1 MEVRNLSK
9 VYRTEYE
16 LVHALNNMDLVF
28 PKHGLVFIVGVS
40 GSGKSTLMN
49 MLSGVDT
56 PTEGEVII
64 DGKSLFAQNKKELF
78 GYRNSYVGLIF
89 QDYNLIEDMNVYDNI
104 KLPLELLGIKD
115 YSVIDEIL
123 KKVDIEDI
131 KYSSVNEISS
141 GQMQRVAIARAL
153 VKDSAVILA
162 DEPTGNLDSKNT
174 KIVMDLLKEIS
185 KDRLVVVITHD
196 DDAAHEYG
204 DQIIE
209 IEDGRILENKV
220 QDESI
225 NAELPVN
232 RSTDFIQPK
241 IGFKKQLSFTKNFI
255 FSNIGRSLTILIL
268 MILISFIGNI
278 LCGYVFFNIEKSYT
292 TYQDEYGSEFIKL
305 ADTYSG
311 YTVNYNVDHYID
323 LFEKYYDS
331 NLIEV
336 YGINYYTNKDDS
348 IEEDNFYKA
357 EVTNLIVDDGS
368 FEYIDGVSPNSMYP
382 DVAQIAITDYYVDCY
397 AYYNDGEI
405 LEIGD
410 KIRLNGVQFTICGI
424 VDTSYEKYINYDTS
438 DLFTSMAFQEN
449 LEYYNAFYVSSLG
462 QTYWWDNMTF
472 FEEDVKYTIVT
483 KIPAE
488 TKYSRVLMRKLT
500 TEPASL
506 TSTANWTN
514 KKNGMVSKAL
524 WTDLLEMSYSDPIIA
539 SYSISFVCSTRAKY
553 TFSLRAT
560 AMYDSMTT
568 NLENKTEYELIV
580 GKQLFEKY
588 RDKQQ
593 MCKFLIRRTDPNYK
607 KILLNENVVNQSF
620 TFARATWNRAD
631 SSKYV
636 MIEFIITMLL
646 IMTVFA
652 FIMNSMTMNAEKK
665 KIGIKYSFGITKK
678 DIVKP
683 YIFEIV
689 LYTILAFVGSFLLIK
704 FVYPL
709 VVNGLIYTTEQEI
722 KEYYFF
728 YIGLESILGWD
739 AIVYAIMLFSLFVMV
754 LRIVRKSPIEIIKD
768 L

>member
-115 YSVIDEIL
+115 FSVIDDIL

-225 NAELPVN
+225 NTELPVN

-357 EVTNLIVDDGS
+357 EVTNLIIDDGS
-368 FEYIDGVSPNSMYP
+368 FEYIDGVSPNSKYP

-405 LEIGD
+405 LDIGD
-410 KIRLNGVQFTICGI
+410 TIRLNGVKFTICGI

>member
-115 YSVIDEIL
+115 FSVIDDIL

-225 NAELPVN
+225 NTELPVN

-405 LEIGD
+405 LDIGD
-410 KIRLNGVQFTICGI
+410 TIRLNGVQFTICGI

-620 TFARATWNRAD
+620 TFARATWSRAD

>member
-115 YSVIDEIL
+115 FSVIDEIL

-220 QDESI
+220 QDENI
-225 NAELPVN
+225 NTELPAN

-336 YGINYYTNKDDS
+336 FGINYYTNKDDS

-368 FEYIDGVSPNSMYP
+368 FEYIDGVSPNSKYP

>member
-16 LVHALNNMDLVF
+16 LVHALNNMNLVF

-115 YSVIDEIL
+115 FSVIDDIL

-225 NAELPVN
+225 NTELPVN

-397 AYYNDGEI
+397 AFYNDGEI
-405 LEIGD
+405 LGIGD
-410 KIRLNGVQFTICGI
+410 TIRLNGVGFTICGI

>member
-115 YSVIDEIL
+115 FSVIDEIL

-336 YGINYYTNKDDS
+336 FGINYYTNKDDS

-368 FEYIDGVSPNSMYP
+368 FEYIDGVSPNSKYP

>member
-115 YSVIDEIL
+115 FSVIDDIL

-225 NAELPVN
+225 NTELPVN

-357 EVTNLIVDDGS
+357 EVTNLIIDDGS
-368 FEYIDGVSPNSMYP
+368 FEYIDGVSPNSKYP

-397 AYYNDGEI
+397 AFYNDGEI
-405 LEIGD
+405 LDIGD
-410 KIRLNGVQFTICGI
+410 TIRLNGVQFTICGI

-620 TFARATWNRAD
+620 TFARATWSRAD

-689 LYTILAFVGSFLLIK
+689 LYTVLAFVGSFLLIK

>member
-115 YSVIDEIL
+115 FSVIDDIL

-225 NAELPVN
+225 NTELPVN

-397 AYYNDGEI
+397 AFYNDGEI
-405 LEIGD
+405 LDIGD
-410 KIRLNGVQFTICGI
+410 TIRLNGVQFTICGI

-636 MIEFIITMLL
+636 MIEFIISMLL

>member
-1 MEVRNLSK
+1 MEVKNLSK
-9 VYRTEYE
+9 IYKTEYE
-16 LVHALNNMDLVF
+16 FVHALNDMNLVF
-28 PKHGLVFIVGVS
+28 PDHGLVFIVGVS

-56 PTEGEVII
+56 PTEGEVFI
-64 DGKSLFAQNKKELF
+64 DDKSLFAQNKKELF

-115 YSVIDEIL
+115 FSIIDEIL

-131 KYSSVNEISS
+131 KYSNVNEISS

-174 KIVMDLLKEIS
+174 KIVMDLLKDIS
-185 KDRLVVVITHD
+185 KTRLVVVITHD

-204 DQIIE
+204 DEIIE
-209 IEDGRILENKV
+209 IEDGRILSETVKNEDIKNPLDV
-220 QDESI
+220 K
-225 NAELPVN
+225 
-232 RSTDFIQPK
+232 RSTDFIKPDIK
-241 IGFKKQLSFTKNFI
+241 FSKQVSFTKNFI

-278 LCGYVFFNIEKSYT
+278 LCGYVFFNIKKSYT
-292 TYQDEYGSEFIKL
+292 TYQDEYGSEFIML

-311 YTVNYNVDHYID
+311 YTVNYNDDHYID
-323 LFEKYYDS
+323 MYEKYYDS
-331 NLIEV
+331 DLIEV
-336 YGINYYTNKDDS
+336 FGINYHTNLDES

-357 EVTNLIVDDGS
+357 EVKNLIVDNGS
-368 FEYIDGVSPNSMYP
+368 FDYLDGISPNSMYP
-382 DVAQIAITDYYVDCY
+382 DVDQIAITDYYLDCY
-397 AYYNDGEI
+397 AFYNNGEI

-410 KIRLNGVQFTICGI
+410 TIRLNGVKFTICGI
-424 VDTSYEKYINYDTS
+424 VDTSYEKYLNYDKS

-449 LEYYNAFYVSSLG
+449 LEYYNAFYISSLG
-462 QTYWWDNMTF
+462 QTYWWDNMTY

-488 TKYSRVLMRKLT
+488 TKYSRVVMRKLT
-500 TEPASL
+500 TQPPSL
-506 TSTANWTN
+506 TSSANFSQ
-514 KKNGMVSKAL
+514 KKNGMVSKEL
-524 WTDLLEMSYSDPIIA
+524 WVDLLEMSYTDSIIA
-539 SYSISFVCSTRAKY
+539 SYSISFVCSSRAKY
-553 TFSLRAT
+553 TFSFRAT
-560 AMYDSMTT
+560 AMYDSMAT
-568 NLENKTEYELIV
+568 NFENKSKYEVIV
-580 GKQLFEKY
+580 GTQLFEKY

-593 MCKFLIRRTDPNYK
+593 MCKFLLRRTDVNYE
-607 KILLNENVVNQSF
+607 KILIDENVINQSF
-620 TFARATWNRAD
+620 TFAKATWNRAN

-636 MIEFIITMLL
+636 MIEFIITMIL

-652 FIMNSMTMNAEKK
+652 FIMNSMTMNSEKK

-689 LYTILAFVGSFLLIK
+689 LYTVIALITSFAITK
-704 FVYPL
+704 FLYPL
-709 VVNGLIYTTEQEI
+709 IVNGLIYTTEQEI

-728 YIGLESILGWD
+728 YIGLESIFGWD
-739 AIVYAIMLFSLFVMV
+739 ALIYLIMFISLFVMV
-754 LRIVRKSPIEIIKD
+754 YQIVKKSPIEIIKD

>member
-1 MEVRNLSK
+1 
-9 VYRTEYE
+9 
-16 LVHALNNMDLVF
+16 
-28 PKHGLVFIVGVS
+28 
-40 GSGKSTLMN
+40 
-49 MLSGVDT
+49 
-56 PTEGEVII
+56 
-64 DGKSLFAQNKKELF
+64 
-78 GYRNSYVGLIF
+78 
-89 QDYNLIEDMNVYDNI
+89 
-104 KLPLELLGIKD
+104 
-115 YSVIDEIL
+115 
-123 KKVDIEDI
+123 
-131 KYSSVNEISS
+131 
-141 GQMQRVAIARAL
+141 
-153 VKDSAVILA
+153 
-162 DEPTGNLDSKNT
+162 
-174 KIVMDLLKEIS
+174 
-185 KDRLVVVITHD
+185 
-196 DDAAHEYG
+196 
-204 DQIIE
+204 
-209 IEDGRILENKV
+209 
-220 QDESI
+220 
-225 NAELPVN
+225 
-232 RSTDFIQPK
+232 
-241 IGFKKQLSFTKNFI
+241 
-255 FSNIGRSLTILIL
+255 
-268 MILISFIGNI
+268 
-278 LCGYVFFNIEKSYT
+278 
-292 TYQDEYGSEFIKL
+292 
-305 ADTYSG
+305 
-311 YTVNYNVDHYID
+311 
-323 LFEKYYDS
+323 
-331 NLIEV
+331 
-336 YGINYYTNKDDS
+336 
-348 IEEDNFYKA
+348 
-357 EVTNLIVDDGS
+357 
-368 FEYIDGVSPNSMYP
+368 
-382 DVAQIAITDYYVDCY
+382 
-397 AYYNDGEI
+397 
-405 LEIGD
+405 
-410 KIRLNGVQFTICGI
+410 
-424 VDTSYEKYINYDTS
+424 
-438 DLFTSMAFQEN
+438 
-449 LEYYNAFYVSSLG
+449 
-462 QTYWWDNMTF
+462 MTF

>member
-115 YSVIDEIL
+115 FSIIDEIL

-209 IEDGRILENKV
+209 IEDGRILENHL
-220 QDESI
+220 QNDSI
-225 NAELPVN
+225 NTELPVN

-241 IGFKKQLSFTKNFI
+241 ISFKKQLSFTKNFI
-255 FSNIGRSLTILIL
+255 FANLGRSLTILIL

-292 TYQDEYGSEFIKL
+292 TYQDEYGSEFIML

-336 YGINYYTNKDDS
+336 FGINYYTNKDKT
-348 IEEDNFYKA
+348 IEEDNFFRG
-357 EVTNLIVDDGS
+357 EVTNLIVDDGT
-368 FEYIDGVSPNSMYP
+368 FEYVDGVSPNSMYP

-397 AYYNDGEI
+397 AFYNDGEI

-424 VDTSYEKYINYDTS
+424 VKTSYEKYLNYDTS

-449 LEYYNAFYVSSLG
+449 LEYYNAFYISSLG

-568 NLENKTEYELIV
+568 SLENKTEYELIV

-689 LYTILAFVGSFLLIK
+689 LYTVLAFLGSFLLIK

-739 AIVYAIMLFSLFVMV
+739 AIVYAIMLVSLFVMV
-754 LRIVRKSPIEIIKD
+754 FRIVRKSPIEIIKD

>member
-1 MEVRNLSK
+1 MEVKSLSK
-9 VYRTEYE
+9 VYKTEYE
-16 LVHALNNMDLVF
+16 LVHALNDMNLVF
-28 PKHGLVFIVGVS
+28 PDHGLVFIVGVS

-56 PTEGEVII
+56 PTEGEVIVE
-64 DGKSLFAQNKKELF
+64 GKSLFKRDSKELF

-104 KLPLELLGIKD
+104 KLPLELLGSNDFSI
-115 YSVIDEIL
+115 IDDIL
-123 KKVDIEDI
+123 KKVDIEEI
-131 KYSSVNEISS
+131 KYSNVNEISS

-174 KIVMDLLKEIS
+174 KIVMDLLKDIS
-185 KDRLVVVITHD
+185 KTRLVVVITHD

-204 DQIIE
+204 DEIIE
-209 IEDGRILENKV
+209 IEDGRILEKTVNN
-220 QDESI
+220 EEI
-225 NAELPVN
+225 NNELEVK
-232 RSTDFIQPK
+232 RDGEFIQPK
-241 IGFKKQLSFTKNFI
+241 ISFKKQATFTKNFI
-255 FSNIGRSLTILIL
+255 KANFGRSLTILLL

-311 YTVNYNVDHYID
+311 YTVNYNDNHYID
-323 LFEKYYDS
+323 MYEKYYDS

-336 YGINYYTNKDDS
+336 FGINYYTSKDDT
-348 IEEDNFYKA
+348 IEEDIFFKK
-357 EVTNLIVDDGS
+357 EVTNLIVDDGN
-368 FEYIDGVSPNSMYP
+368 FEYIDGESPNAMYP
-382 DVAQIAITDYYVDCY
+382 QVNQIAITDYYQECY
-397 AYYNDGEI
+397 SFYNDGDT

-410 KIRLNGVQFTICGI
+410 TIRLNGVAFKICGI
-424 VDTSYEKYINYDTS
+424 IKTSYENYRGFDRS

-449 LEYYNAFYVSSLG
+449 LEYYNAFYISSLG

-483 KIPAE
+483 KIPSV
-488 TKYSRVLMRKLT
+488 TKYSRVVMRKLT
-500 TEPASL
+500 TQPPSL
-506 TSTANWTN
+506 TSTASFSN
-514 KKNGMVSKAL
+514 KKNGMVSRDL
-524 WTDLLEMSYSDPIIA
+524 WVELLEMSSSDPIIS
-539 SYSISFVCSTRAKY
+539 SYSVSFVCSTRAKY
-553 TFSLRAT
+553 TFSFRTT
-560 AMYDSMTT
+560 AMYDSMAT
-568 NLENKTEYELIV
+568 NFENKSKYEVIV
-580 GKQLFEKY
+580 GTSLFEKY

-593 MCKFLIRRTDPNYK
+593 MCKFLVRRTDPNYK
-607 KILLNENVVNQSF
+607 KILINENVVNQSF
-620 TFARATWNRAD
+620 TFAKATWNRAD

-636 MIEFIITMLL
+636 MIEFIITMIL

-652 FIMNSMTMNAEKK
+652 FIMNSITMNAEKK

-683 YIFEIV
+683 YIYEII
-689 LYTILAFVGSFLLIK
+689 LYTIIAFITSFALIK

-709 VVNGLIYTTEQEI
+709 IVNGLIYTTEQEI

-728 YIGLESILGWD
+728 YIGYGSILGWD
-739 AIVYAIMLFSLFVMV
+739 ALVYAIMFISLFVMV
-754 LRIVRKSPIEIIKD
+754 YKIVKKSPIEIIKD

>member
-89 QDYNLIEDMNVYDNI
+89 QDYNLIDDMNVYDNI

-115 YSVIDEIL
+115 FSVIDDIL

-225 NAELPVN
+225 NTELPVN

-348 IEEDNFYKA
+348 IEEDNFYKT

-368 FEYIDGVSPNSMYP
+368 FEYIDGVSPNSKYP

-397 AYYNDGEI
+397 AFYNDGEI
-405 LEIGD
+405 LGIGD
-410 KIRLNGVQFTICGI
+410 TIRLNGVNFTICGI

>member
-1 MEVRNLSK
+1 MEVKNLSK
-9 VYRTEYE
+9 IYKTEYE
-16 LVHALNNMDLVF
+16 FVHALNNMNLVF
-28 PKHGLVFIVGVS
+28 PDHGLVFIVGVS

-64 DGKSLFAQNKKELF
+64 DGKSLFLQNKKELF

-115 YSVIDEIL
+115 FSIIDEIL

-131 KYSSVNEISS
+131 KFSNVNEISS

-185 KDRLVVVITHD
+185 KTRLVVVITHD
-196 DDAAHEYG
+196 EDAAQEYG
-204 DQIIE
+204 DEIIE
-209 IEDGRILENKV
+209 IEDGKILSET
-220 QDESI
+220 
-225 NAELPVN
+225 VN
-232 RSTDFIQPK
+232 NEEIKNPLEIKRSTDFIKPNIK
-241 IGFKKQLSFTKNFI
+241 FSKQASFTKNFI
-255 FSNIGRSLTILIL
+255 FSNLGRSLTILIL

-278 LCGYVFFNIEKSYT
+278 LCGYVFFNIKKSYT
-292 TYQDEYGSEFIKL
+292 TYQDEYGSEFIML

-311 YTVNYNVDHYID
+311 YTVNYNDDHYID
-323 LFEKYYDS
+323 MYEKYYDS

-336 YGINYYTNKDDS
+336 FGINYHTNKDES
-348 IEEDNFYKA
+348 IEEDTFFKG
-357 EVTNLIVDDGS
+357 EVTNLIIDDGS
-368 FEYIDGVSPNSMYP
+368 FEYLDGISPNAMYP
-382 DVAQIAITDYYVDCY
+382 DVDQIAITDYYIECY
-397 AYYNDGEI
+397 AYYNDGHI

-424 VDTSYEKYINYDTS
+424 VDTSYEKYMNYDKS

-449 LEYYNAFYVSSLG
+449 LEYYNAFYISSLG
-462 QTYWWDNMTF
+462 QTYWWDHMTF

-488 TKYSRVLMRKLT
+488 TKYSRVVMRKLT
-500 TEPASL
+500 TEPPSL
-506 TSTANWTN
+506 TSSANFGN
-514 KKNGMVSKAL
+514 KKNGMVSKEL
-524 WTDLLEMSYSDPIIA
+524 WVELLEMSYTDPIIA

-553 TFSLRAT
+553 TFSFRAT
-560 AMYDSMTT
+560 AMYDSMATSF
-568 NLENKTEYELIV
+568 ENKSKYEVIV
-580 GKQLFEKY
+580 GTSLFEKY

-593 MCKFLIRRTDPNYK
+593 MCKFLLRRTDPNYET
-607 KILLNENVVNQSF
+607 ILINENVINQSF
-620 TFARATWNRAD
+620 TFAKATWNRAN

-636 MIEFIITMLL
+636 MIEFILTMIL

-652 FIMNSMTMNAEKK
+652 FIMHSMTMNSEKK
-665 KIGIKYSFGITKK
+665 KIGIKYSFGITKQ

-683 YIFEIV
+683 YIYEIV
-689 LYTILAFVGSFLLIK
+689 LYTIIALITSFAITK
-704 FVYPL
+704 FLYPL
-709 VVNGLIYTTEQEI
+709 IVNGLIYTTEQEI

-728 YIGLESILGWD
+728 YIGLESIFGWD
-739 AIVYAIMLFSLFVMV
+739 ALIYAIMFLSLFVMV
-754 LRIVRKSPIEIIKD
+754 YKIIKKSPIEIIKD

>member
-357 EVTNLIVDDGS
+357 EVTNLIIDDGS

>member
-16 LVHALNNMDLVF
+16 LVHALNNMNLVF

-115 YSVIDEIL
+115 FSVIDEIL

-185 KDRLVVVITHD
+185 KDRLVVVNTHD

-225 NAELPVN
+225 NTELPVN

-357 EVTNLIVDDGS
+357 EVTNLIIDDGS
-368 FEYIDGVSPNSMYP
+368 FEYIDGVSPNSKYP

-405 LEIGD
+405 LDIGD
-410 KIRLNGVQFTICGI
+410 TIRLNGVQFTICGI

-620 TFARATWNRAD
+620 TFARATWSRAD

>member
-16 LVHALNNMDLVF
+16 LVHALNNMNLVF

-115 YSVIDEIL
+115 FSVIDEIL

-225 NAELPVN
+225 NTELPVN

-405 LEIGD
+405 LDIGD
-410 KIRLNGVQFTICGI
+410 TIRLNGVQFTICGI

-500 TEPASL
+500 TEPTSL

-620 TFARATWNRAD
+620 TFARATWSRAD

>member
-64 DGKSLFAQNKKELF
+64 DGKSLFVQNKKELF

-220 QDESI
+220 QDENI
-225 NAELPVN
+225 NTELPAN

-336 YGINYYTNKDDS
+336 FGINYYTNKDDS

>member
-1 MEVRNLSK
+1 MEVKNLSK
-9 VYRTEYE
+9 IYKTEYE
-16 LVHALNNMDLVF
+16 FVHALNDMSLVF
-28 PKHGLVFIVGVS
+28 PDHGLVFIVGVS

-64 DGKSLFAQNKKELF
+64 DDKSLFKQNKKDLF

-115 YSVIDEIL
+115 FSIIDEIL

-131 KYSSVNEISS
+131 KYSNVNEISS

-174 KIVMDLLKEIS
+174 KIVMDLLKDIS
-185 KDRLVVVITHD
+185 KTRLVVVITHD

-204 DQIIE
+204 DEIIE
-209 IEDGRILENKV
+209 IEDGKILDKT
-220 QDESI
+220 I
-225 NAELPVN
+225 NNEEINNPLDIK
-232 RSTDFIQPK
+232 RSTDFIKPNIK
-241 IGFKKQLSFTKNFI
+241 FSKQLSFTKNFI
-255 FSNIGRSLTILIL
+255 FSNVGRSLTILIL

-278 LCGYVFFNIEKSYT
+278 LCGYIFFNIKKSYT
-292 TYQDEYGSEFIKL
+292 TYQDEYGSEFIML

-311 YTVNYNVDHYID
+311 YTVNYNDDHYID
-323 LFEKYYDS
+323 MYEKYYDS
-331 NLIEV
+331 DLIEV
-336 YGINYYTNKDDS
+336 YGINYHTNTDES
-348 IEEDNFYKA
+348 IEEDDFYKA
-357 EVTNLIVDDGS
+357 EVKNLIVDDGS
-368 FEYIDGVSPNSMYP
+368 FDYIDGESPNSMYP
-382 DVAQIAITDYYVDCY
+382 NLDQIAITDYYIECY
-397 AYYNDGEI
+397 AFYNDGKI

-410 KIRLNGVQFTICGI
+410 TIRLNGVKFIICGI
-424 VDTSYEKYINYDTS
+424 VDTSYEKYINYDRT

-449 LEYYNAFYVSSLG
+449 LEYYNAFYISSLS
-462 QTYWWDNMTF
+462 QTYWWNNMTF

-483 KIPAE
+483 KIPSE
-488 TKYSRVLMRKLT
+488 TKYSRVVMRKLT
-500 TEPASL
+500 TQPPSL
-506 TSTANWTN
+506 TSAANFSQ
-514 KKNGMVSKAL
+514 KKSGMVSEDL
-524 WTDLLEMSYSDPIIA
+524 WVELLEMSASDPIIA
-539 SYSISFVCSTRAKY
+539 SYSVSFVCSTRAKY
-553 TFSLRAT
+553 TFSFRTT
-560 AMYDSMTT
+560 AMYDSMAT
-568 NLENKTEYELIV
+568 NFENKSKYEVIV
-580 GKQLFEKY
+580 GTSLFEKY

-593 MCKFLIRRTDPNYK
+593 MCKFLIRRTDVNYE
-607 KILLNENVVNQSF
+607 KILIEENVINQSF
-620 TFARATWNRAD
+620 TFAKATWNRAN

-636 MIEFIITMLL
+636 MIEFVITMIL

-689 LYTILAFVGSFLLIK
+689 LYTVIALITSFAITK
-704 FVYPL
+704 FLYPL
-709 VVNGLIYTTEQEI
+709 IVNGLIYTTEQEI

-728 YIGLESILGWD
+728 YIGLESIFGWD
-739 AIVYAIMLFSLFVMV
+739 ALIYLIMFISLFAMV
-754 LRIVRKSPIEIIKD
+754 YQIVKKSPIEIIKD

>member
-1 MEVRNLSK
+1 MEVKNLSK

-64 DGKSLFAQNKKELF
+64 DGKSLFAQNKKEIF

-104 KLPLELLGIKD
+104 KLPLELLGIND
-115 YSVIDEIL
+115 FSVIDDIL

-220 QDESI
+220 QNENIHTDLGIE
-225 NAELPVN
+225 

-241 IGFKKQLSFTKNFI
+241 IKFKKQLSFTKNFI

-311 YTVNYNVDHYID
+311 YTVNYNDDHYID
-323 LFEKYYDS
+323 MFEKYYDS

-336 YGINYYTNKDDS
+336 YGINYYTNKDEN
-348 IEEDNFYKA
+348 IEEDGFFKG
-357 EVTNLIVDDGS
+357 EVTNLIIDDGS
-368 FEYIDGVSPNSMYP
+368 FEYIDGFSPNSMYP
-382 DVAQIAITDYYVDCY
+382 DVDQIAITDYFVECY

-405 LEIGD
+405 LDIGD
-410 KIRLNGVQFTICGI
+410 TIRLNGVKFTICGI

-449 LEYYNAFYVSSLG
+449 LEYYNAFYISSLG

-506 TSTANWTN
+506 TSTANWSN

-560 AMYDSMTT
+560 AMYDSMSTS
-568 NLENKTEYELIV
+568 LENKTEYELIV

-620 TFARATWNRAD
+620 TFARATWNRAN

-739 AIVYAIMLFSLFVMV
+739 AIVYAIMLVSLFVMV
-754 LRIVRKSPIEIIKD
+754 FKIVRKSPIEIIKD

>member
-225 NAELPVN
+225 NTELPAN

-336 YGINYYTNKDDS
+336 FGINYYTNKDDS

-368 FEYIDGVSPNSMYP
+368 FEYIDGVSPNSKYP

-500 TEPASL
+500 TEPVSL

>member
-115 YSVIDEIL
+115 FSVIDDIL

-225 NAELPVN
+225 NTELPVN

-405 LEIGD
+405 LDIGD
-410 KIRLNGVQFTICGI
+410 TIRLNGVQFTICGI

>member
-115 YSVIDEIL
+115 FSVIDEIL

-225 NAELPVN
+225 NTELPVN

-357 EVTNLIVDDGS
+357 EVTNLIIDDGS
-368 FEYIDGVSPNSMYP
+368 FEYIDGVSPNSKYP

-405 LEIGD
+405 LDIGD
-410 KIRLNGVQFTICGI
+410 TIRLNGVQFTICGI

-580 GKQLFEKY
+580 GKQLFERY

>member
-225 NAELPVN
+225 NTELPVN

-336 YGINYYTNKDDS
+336 FGINYYTNKDDS
-348 IEEDNFYKA
+348 IEEDNFYNA

-368 FEYIDGVSPNSMYP
+368 FEYIDGVSPNSKYP

>member
-1 MEVRNLSK
+1 MEVKNLSK
-9 VYRTEYE
+9 IYKTEYE
-16 LVHALNNMDLVF
+16 FVHALNDMNLVF
-28 PKHGLVFIVGVS
+28 PDHGLVFIVGVS

-56 PTEGEVII
+56 PTEGEVFI
-64 DGKSLFAQNKKELF
+64 DDKSLFAQNKKELF

-115 YSVIDEIL
+115 FSIIDEIL

-131 KYSSVNEISS
+131 KYSNVNEISS

-174 KIVMDLLKEIS
+174 KIVMDLLKDIS
-185 KDRLVVVITHD
+185 KTRLVVVITHD

-204 DQIIE
+204 DEIIE
-209 IEDGRILENKV
+209 IEDGRILSETGKNEDIKNPLDV
-220 QDESI
+220 K
-225 NAELPVN
+225 
-232 RSTDFIQPK
+232 RSTDFIKPDIK
-241 IGFKKQLSFTKNFI
+241 FSKQVSFTKNFI

-278 LCGYVFFNIEKSYT
+278 LCGYVFFNIKKSYT
-292 TYQDEYGSEFIKL
+292 TYQDEYGSEFIML

-311 YTVNYNVDHYID
+311 YTVNYNDDHYID
-323 LFEKYYDS
+323 MYEKYYDS
-331 NLIEV
+331 DLIEV
-336 YGINYYTNKDDS
+336 FGINYHTNLDES

-357 EVTNLIVDDGS
+357 EVKNLIVDNGS
-368 FEYIDGVSPNSMYP
+368 FDYLDGISPNSMYP
-382 DVAQIAITDYYVDCY
+382 DVDQIAITDYYLDCY
-397 AYYNDGEI
+397 AFYNNGEI

-410 KIRLNGVQFTICGI
+410 TIRLNGVKFTICGI
-424 VDTSYEKYINYDTS
+424 VDTSYEKYLNYDKS

-449 LEYYNAFYVSSLG
+449 LEYYNAFYISSLG
-462 QTYWWDNMTF
+462 QTYWWDNMTY

-488 TKYSRVLMRKLT
+488 TKYSRVVMRKLT
-500 TEPASL
+500 TQPPSL
-506 TSTANWTN
+506 TSSANFSQ
-514 KKNGMVSKAL
+514 KKNGMVSKEL
-524 WTDLLEMSYSDPIIA
+524 WVDLLEMSYTDSIIA
-539 SYSISFVCSTRAKY
+539 SYSISFVCSSRAKY
-553 TFSLRAT
+553 TFSFRAT
-560 AMYDSMTT
+560 AMYDSMAT
-568 NLENKTEYELIV
+568 NFENKSKYEVIV
-580 GKQLFEKY
+580 GTQLFEKY

-593 MCKFLIRRTDPNYK
+593 MCKFLLRRTDVNYE
-607 KILLNENVVNQSF
+607 KILIDENVINQSF
-620 TFARATWNRAD
+620 TFAKATWNRAN

-636 MIEFIITMLL
+636 MIEFIITMIL

-652 FIMNSMTMNAEKK
+652 FIMNSMTMNSEKK

-689 LYTILAFVGSFLLIK
+689 LYTVIALITSFAITK
-704 FVYPL
+704 FLYPL
-709 VVNGLIYTTEQEI
+709 IVNGLIYTTEQEI

-728 YIGLESILGWD
+728 YIGLESIFGWD
-739 AIVYAIMLFSLFVMV
+739 ALIYLIMFISLFVMV
-754 LRIVRKSPIEIIKD
+754 YQIVKKSPIEIIKD

>member
-336 YGINYYTNKDDS
+336 FGINYYTNKDDS

>member
-16 LVHALNNMDLVF
+16 LVHALNNMNLVF

-115 YSVIDEIL
+115 FSIIDEIL

-225 NAELPVN
+225 NTELPVN

-410 KIRLNGVQFTICGI
+410 TIRLNGVQFTICGI

-449 LEYYNAFYVSSLG
+449 LEYYNAFYISSLG

-568 NLENKTEYELIV
+568 SLENKTEYELIV

-689 LYTILAFVGSFLLIK
+689 LYTVLAFLGSFLLIK

-739 AIVYAIMLFSLFVMV
+739 AIVYAIMLVSLFIMV
-754 LRIVRKSPIEIIKD
+754 FRIVRKSPIEIIKD

>member
-1 MEVRNLSK
+1 M
-9 VYRTEYE
+9 
-16 LVHALNNMDLVF
+16 
-28 PKHGLVFIVGVS
+28 P
-40 GSGKSTLMN
+40 
-49 MLSGVDT
+49 
-56 PTEGEVII
+56 
-64 DGKSLFAQNKKELF
+64 
-78 GYRNSYVGLIF
+78 
-89 QDYNLIEDMNVYDNI
+89 QDE
-104 KLPLELLGIKD
+104 
-115 YSVIDEIL
+115 
-123 KKVDIEDI
+123 EDI
-131 KYSSVNEISS
+131 
-141 GQMQRVAIARAL
+141 
-153 VKDSAVILA
+153 
-162 DEPTGNLDSKNT
+162 
-174 KIVMDLLKEIS
+174 
-185 KDRLVVVITHD
+185 
-196 DDAAHEYG
+196 
-204 DQIIE
+204 
-209 IEDGRILENKV
+209 
-220 QDESI
+220 
-225 NAELPVN
+225 
-232 RSTDFIQPK
+232 
-241 IGFKKQLSFTKNFI
+241 
-255 FSNIGRSLTILIL
+255 
-268 MILISFIGNI
+268 
-278 LCGYVFFNIEKSYT
+278 FFR
-292 TYQDEYGSEFIKL
+292 G
-305 ADTYSG
+305 
-311 YTVNYNVDHYID
+311 
-323 LFEKYYDS
+323 
-331 NLIEV
+331 
-336 YGINYYTNKDDS
+336 
-348 IEEDNFYKA
+348 

-368 FEYIDGVSPNSMYP
+368 FEYLDGESPNAMYP

-397 AYYNDGEI
+397 AFYNDGEVI
-405 LEIGD
+405 GIGD
-410 KIRLNGVQFTICGI
+410 TIRLNGVKFTICGI
-424 VDTSYEKYINYDTS
+424 VDTSYEKYINYDQS

-449 LEYYNAFYVSSLG
+449 LEYYNAFYISSLG

-500 TEPASL
+500 TEPNSL

-539 SYSISFVCSTRAKY
+539 SYSISFVCTTRAKY

-568 NLENKTEYELIV
+568 SLENKTEYELIV

-689 LYTILAFVGSFLLIK
+689 LYTVLAFLGSFLLIK

-739 AIVYAIMLFSLFVMV
+739 AIVYAIMLVSLFVMV

>member
-115 YSVIDEIL
+115 FSVIDEIL

-225 NAELPVN
+225 NTELPVN

-336 YGINYYTNKDDS
+336 FGINYYTNKDDS